1 MIIRIGNLK
10 KEKSKAGAEYFT
22 GYINNVP
29 VLGFY
34 KKTNPNAIDI
44 RVDVEKVNW
53 IDKKKAEAKK
63 EEKK

>member
-1 MIIRIGNLK
+1 MIIKLGNLK
-10 KEKSKAGAEYFT
+10 KEKSKTGTEYFT

-34 KKTNPNAIDI
+34 KNNNSNTIDI

-53 IDKKKAEAKK
+53 IDKKKAEKK
-63 EEKK
+63 